1 MTPESTGQLPL
12 DIGLDV
18 EARFDTFYAGPNGA
32 AVAAL
37 AAPAAPGV
45 WLSGARGSG
54 RSHLLQATVASQ
66 PAGHALYLPLR
77 MGLPATAVDGL
88 PADAIICLDD
98 IETIAGDADWERALL
113 VLYERVLAQ
122 GGRLIISAPARPAD
136 AGFALADLES
146 RLSALSLF
154 RLQPPDDAGQLEALK
169 MRAEARGL
177 RLPDETAR
185 YLALRL
191 PRGLA
196 VLFEWLQLLDARSLA
211 ANRRLTVP
219 FVRDVLRA
227 EGV

>member
-1 MTPESTGQLPL
+1 
-12 DIGLDV
+12 
-18 EARFDTFYAGPNGA
+18 
-32 AVAAL
+32 
-37 AAPAAPGV
+37 
-45 WLSGARGSG
+45 
-54 RSHLLQATVASQ
+54 
-66 PAGHALYLPLR
+66 

-88 PADAIICLDD
+88 PADAVICLDD

-113 VLYERVLAQ
+113 VLYERMLEQ

-136 AGFALADLES
+136 AGFELADLES

-154 RLQPPDDAGQLEALK
+154 RLQPPGDAGQLEALK

-191 PRGLA
+191 PRDRA
-196 VLFEWLQLLDARSLA
+196 VLFDWLQLLDARSLA